1 MDAEVLAALARWPA
15 VPAVYGWL
23 ALTPR
28 GQWRLRGERI
38 GNAAIVAFIARN
50 YALDGFG
57 CAYFQNGP
65 QRVYVDL
72 ESAPWIWQSSG
83 AGHGLL
89 AHTGTVPRHLARA
102 ALLDDGRLALVTDL
116 GPGTVDDRD
125 AARVLHALCD
135 AGGRSLDEAA
145 VERWLQGRQEACLSS
160 HALGLE
166 GARVPIERL
175 SVRRLAEHFGFD
187 PAPRATA
194 DDPSGPPS

>member
-23 ALTPR
+23 ALTAR
-28 GQWRLRGERI
+28 GEWRLRGERI

-50 YALDGFG
+50 YALDGAG
-57 CAYFQNGP
+57 RAYFQNGP

-72 ESAPWIWQSSG
+72 ESTPWIWRSSG

-89 AHTGTVPRHLARA
+89 AHTGAAPRQLARA

-135 AGGRSLDEAA
+135 GAGRALDEAA
-145 VERWLQGRQEACLSS
+145 VERWMQGRQEACFAPR
-160 HALGLE
+160 ALQLE
-166 GARVPIERL
+166 GASVPVERL
-175 SVRRLAEHFGFD
+175 SAHRLAEHFGFD

-194 DDPSGPPS
+194 DCPQCPP